1 MKKSI
6 VLATAVAAVLTSGV
20 AAADLTA
27 NAGIFSNY
35 IWRGVTQ
42 TGDEAAGQGGIDWG
56 NDSGLYAGTWVSTL
70 GGGNG
75 YEMDVYAGFGGEAGS
90 LGYDLGVITYQ
101 YPVTPEINFT
111 ELYVSGT
118 MSIVTIGVNYTV
130 DAAHANDAEKDPNA
144 SGMFEEGDLYLY
156 GSLDFSAG
164 KSDVSVYAGSYMF
177 DQDGKD
183 NSASGGATVG
193 DIDYN
198 HFGASIG
205 KDGFTFA
212 VDKNDIPD
220 VPGATNT
227 DDNVRFTVSYS
238 KDFQL

>member
-6 VLATAVAAVLTSGV
+6 VLATAVAAALTSGV
-20 AAADLTA
+20 ASAELTA

-56 NDSGLYAGTWVSTL
+56 NDSGVYAGTWVSTL

-75 YEMDVYAGFGGEAGS
+75 YEMDVYAGFAGEAGGF
-90 LGYDLGVITYQ
+90 GYDLGAITYQ
-101 YPVTPEINFT
+101 YPIGPSANFT

-130 DAAHANDAEKDPNA
+130 DAASGNDAEKINGA
-144 SGMFEEGDLYLY
+144 TGKFEEGDLYLY
-156 GSLDFSAG
+156 GSLDFPAG
-164 KSDVSVYAGSYMF
+164 KSDISLYAGSYMF

-183 NSASGGATVG
+183 YSATGGADVG
-193 DIDYN
+193 EIDYS

-212 VDKNDIPD
+212 VDKNDID
-220 VPGATNT
+220 VPGST
-227 DDNVRFTVSYS
+227 DGNVRFTVSYS
-238 KDFQL
+238 KDFEL